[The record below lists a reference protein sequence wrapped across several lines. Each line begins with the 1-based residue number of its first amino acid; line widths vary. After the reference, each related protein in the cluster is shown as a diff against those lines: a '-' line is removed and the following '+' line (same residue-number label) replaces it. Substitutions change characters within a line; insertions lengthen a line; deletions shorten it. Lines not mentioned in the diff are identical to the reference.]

1 MPARHGIPIEF
12 PTNPHR
18 NFSYRLAIQLES
30 YFHNRTT
37 SRSSQIQP
45 LQFDA
50 MSRYSWVIAVVI
62 FASLYLAFA
71 SHLPSHQKQPT
82 ATELKYSRAHS
93 LGNGYTFDP
102 RDGWQ
107 TVNVSNLSYKYGPH
121 SPNSRRTTKAYS
133 SHGALPNKVK
143 AATPH
148 PLHDTIPKKVTGIM
162 KTVLN
167 GLKGLGKSETVTTTW

>member
-1 MPARHGIPIEF
+1 MVFESNSQ
-12 PTNPHR
+12 PTPTV
-18 NFSYRLAIQLES
+18 FSYPASPPNLNHIFIL
-30 YFHNRTT
+30 
-37 SRSSQIQP
+37 IP
-45 LQFDA
+45 LQGLHGSNRA
-50 MSRYSWVIAVVI
+50 MSRYSWVIVVVI

-82 ATELKYSRAHS
+82 ATELKYSSAHS
-93 LGNGYTFDP
+93 LGSGYTFDP

-107 TVNVSNLSYKYGPH
+107 TVNVSNLSYKYGQH
-121 SPNSRRTTKAYS
+121 SPNTRRTTKAYS

-143 AATPH
+143 AVTSH

-162 KTVLN
+162 KTVLD